1 MQAKKLPKP
10 QPLPYELSLRIRHPS
25 MDPAEIS
32 RDLKL
37 EAKHS
42 FRAGAPRV
50 PRRDVMSASVHGES
64 YWLGTVD
71 PASWPADIWVSGFAH
86 PELTEKL
93 RQAAVSLGWAL
104 SLTATRFLRTNAAL
118 FERIRAD
125 GGQASLLVS
134 LSSLAVDS
142 FSLTPEMSR
151 IFGELG
157 ITIEFETAND

>member
-1 MQAKKLPKP
+1 MQAKKVSKP
-10 QPLPYELSLRIRHPS
+10 QPLPYELRLRIRHPS

-71 PASWPADIWVSGFAH
+71 PASWPPDIWAAGFAH

-93 RQAAVSLGWAL
+93 RQAAVSLGC
-104 SLTATRFLRTNAAL
+104 
-118 FERIRAD
+118 AD

-142 FSLTPEMSR
+142 FSLTPATSR
-151 IFGELG
+151 IFGDLG
-157 ITIEFETAND
+157 ITIEFETANE